1 MTSMKSLQNA
11 KRTDLVGKTVT
22 VDGDTFSITNVGF
35 TVEGKIY
42 LHLSSTTRFRQ
53 QKNGKSPVQ
62 AADWFDLEEIEAQ
75 ANPLEDFNYVGSRH
89 HY

>member
-11 KRTDLVGKTVT
+11 KRTDLVGKTIT
-22 VDGDTFSITNVGF
+22 VAGDTFSIINVGF

-53 QKNGKSPVQ
+53 QRNGKCPVQ
-62 AADWFDLEEIEAQ
+62 AADWFPIEEIEAL
-75 ANPLEDFNYVGSRH
+75 A
-89 HY
+89 